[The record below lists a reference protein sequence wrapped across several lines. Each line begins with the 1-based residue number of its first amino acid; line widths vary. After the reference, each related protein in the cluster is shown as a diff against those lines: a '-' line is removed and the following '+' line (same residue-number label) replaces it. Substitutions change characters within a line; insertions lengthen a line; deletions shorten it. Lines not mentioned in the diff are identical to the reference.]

1 MEDSIVNTP
10 SDAVNKKRS
19 KKSNKKKSVKIS
31 EANVE
36 SPTIIER
43 PSEPVLSEE
52 LVSSS
57 DESPTEEL
65 TTEELPTEK
74 SPILESLPEEPN
86 EIHITDTLEINE
98 ETIPKTPIVEEPPI
112 EETPIVPTIPKM
124 VFIIPYRNRESH
136 LRFFINHMTTLL
148 EDIPKEDYEFYI
160 IHQDDTR
167 TFNRGAIKNI
177 GFLYVKT
184 KYPKDY
190 LHMTLVF
197 NDVDTMPE
205 RKNYIDYRTRHG
217 MIKHF
222 CGFVYTLGGIVS
234 ITGADFERVN
244 GYPNFWAW
252 GFEDNTLYQRA
263 IRSKIHV
270 DRSNFCDF
278 YLDKKL
284 THFISLSSGATRTVN
299 KNEYIRYM
307 SYTREGIQ
315 SIRNIKIDVDNRA
328 ILSDIPTDALNIRV
342 VNVQYFDTGVPVPT
356 TGNEEH
362 DLRKGTTPF
371 GKVMYRRNGS
381 FPRIN
386 MNM

>member
-1 MEDSIVNTP
+1 MEDESIMNEPITT
-10 SDAVNKKRS
+10 KRS
-19 KKSNKKKSVKIS
+19 KKANKKKSVNIS

-36 SPTIIER
+36 TPTIIEI

-52 LVSSS
+52 IVSSS
-57 DESPTEEL
+57 DESPTEDIP
-65 TTEELPTEK
+65 TEELT
-74 SPILESLPEEPN
+74 IVESLPEEPN
-86 EIHITDTLEINE
+86 ETHMTDTLELNE
-98 ETIPKTPIVEEPPI
+98 ETIPKTPIVEEPPTAEPPI
-112 EETPIVPTIPKM
+112 EETPPIVPTIPKM

-148 EDIPKEDYEFYI
+148 EDFPKSDYEFYI
-160 IHQDDTR
+160 IHQDDDR
-167 TFNRGAIKNI
+167 PFNRGAIKNI

-205 RKNYIDYRTRHG
+205 HKNYIDYRTTHG
-217 MIKHF
+217 VIKHF
-222 CGFVYTLGGIVS
+222 CGFMYTLGGIVS
-234 ITGADFERVN
+234 ITGADFERIS

-252 GFEDNTLYQRA
+252 GFEDNTLNQRA
-263 IRSKIHV
+263 IRNKIHV

-284 THFISLSSGATRTVN
+284 TNFISLSSGITRTVN
-299 KNEYIRYM
+299 RNEYIRYM
-307 SYTREGIQ
+307 KHTPEGAQ
-315 SIRNIKIDVDNRA
+315 NIRNIKIDVDNRA
-328 ILSDIPTDALNIRV
+328 ILSDMPTDALNIRV

-356 TGNEEH
+356 TGDEQH
-362 DLRKGTTPF
+362 DLRNGTTPF

>member
-1 MEDSIVNTP
+1 MEDTIVNAP
-10 SDAVNKKRS
+10 VDAVTTKRS
-19 KKSNKKKSVKIS
+19 KKANKKKSAKIS
-31 EANVE
+31 VANAG

-43 PSEPVLSEE
+43 QSEPVLRDE

-57 DESPTEEL
+57 DEN
-65 TTEELPTEK
+65 
-74 SPILESLPEEPN
+74 LPEENLPDEN
-86 EIHITDTLEINE
+86 LPDENLPDENLSE
-98 ETIPKTPIVEEPPI
+98 ETPVV
-112 EETPIVPTIPKM
+112 EETPIVVEIPVVLTIPKM

-148 EDIPKEDYEFYI
+148 EDVPKTDYEFYI

-167 TFNRGAIKNI
+167 IFNRGAIKNI

-197 NDVDTMPE
+197 NDVDTMPQH
-205 RKNYIDYRTRHG
+205 KNHIDYRTRHG
-217 MIKHF
+217 VIKHF
-222 CGFVYTLGGIVS
+222 CGFTYALGGIVS
-234 ITGADFERVN
+234 ITGADFERIN
-244 GYPNFWAW
+244 GFPNFWAW
-252 GFEDNTLYQRA
+252 GFEDNTLHQRA
-263 IRSKIHV
+263 IRNKIHV

-284 THFISLSSGATRTVN
+284 TNYISLSSGLTRTVN
-299 KNEYIRYM
+299 KHEYIRYM

-315 SIRNIKIDVDNRA
+315 NIRNIKIDVDNREV
-328 ILSDIPTDALNIRV
+328 LSDIPTNAMNIHV
-342 VNVQYFDTGVPVPT
+342 VNVPYFDTGVPVPT
-356 TGNEEH
+356 TGHEEH